1 MISAD
6 DNQIPSMDQWISEA
20 KADTDADK
28 VGMYLFHNGIVRST
42 AKSKVRYNDHNVGPV
57 VGMLFSYDS
66 EKVAAAVRATEKM
79 DGIHFV
85 RAWLNSGILTVGDS
99 IMYVLVGG
107 DIKPHVV
114 DALQYLVEKL
124 KTECVSEKELY

>member
-107 DIKPHVV
+107 DIRPHVV

>member
-79 DGIHFV
+79 DGKHFV

>member
-20 KADTDADK
+20 KADIDADK

-42 AKSKVRYNDHNVGPV
+42 ANSKVRYNDHNVGPV

-107 DIKPHVV
+107 DIRPHVV

>member
-107 DIKPHVV
+107 DTGP
-114 DALQYLVEKL
+114 
-124 KTECVSEKELY
+124 

>member
-20 KADTDADK
+20 KADIDADK

-107 DIKPHVV
+107 DIRPHVV